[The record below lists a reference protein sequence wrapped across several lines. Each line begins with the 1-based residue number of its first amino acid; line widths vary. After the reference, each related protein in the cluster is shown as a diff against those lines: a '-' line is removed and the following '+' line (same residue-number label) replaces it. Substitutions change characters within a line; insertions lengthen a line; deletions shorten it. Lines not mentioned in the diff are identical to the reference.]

1 MGPDAFESIMPGL
14 MNGYDLDL
22 HMDLGDTP
30 SLLTGSGA
38 FDQMDDP
45 RESSFGSP
53 ESQSTSTR
61 ETFTREDYEDFYE
74 LRVCRVL
81 AFPNP
86 HFPYRFVGRT

>member
-1 MGPDAFESIMPGL
+1 MGPDAFEGIIPG
-14 MNGYDLDL
+14 MNGYDMDL

-30 SLLTGSGA
+30 SLLTSSGA

-45 RESSFGSP
+45 RESSSGSP

-81 AFPNP
+81 AF
-86 HFPYRFVGRT
+86 